1 MQHDQPRRPGGA
13 VAVRPACDSELDAAG
28 DVVRQAYAAD
38 GLAVGEY
45 LDVLANA
52 RERALD
58 GIVTVALDAGGA
70 VLGSVTFALP
80 GSRWA
85 ELSSPGEA
93 EFRAL
98 GVAPAARGH
107 GVGLALVRWCVD
119 EARRVGAGRLVLCS
133 MDVMHAAH
141 RLYGALGFTRRPDL
155 DWEPEPGVR
164 LLGFDL
170 DLRSPGTA
178 TAAATAATA
187 VADTLADAATPP
199 RPASGR

>member
-1 MQHDQPRRPGGA
+1 MHDEQRRRAVGA
-13 VAVRPACDSELDAAG
+13 VTVRPARDSELDAAG

-38 GLAVGEY
+38 GLAVGGY

-52 RERALD
+52 RDRARD
-58 GIVTVALDAGGA
+58 ATVAVAVSPDDE

-80 GSRWA
+80 GSPWA
-85 ELSSPGEA
+85 ELSAAGEA

-98 GVAPAARGH
+98 GVAPSARGR
-107 GVGLALVRWCVD
+107 GVGLALARWCVD
-119 EARRVGAGRLVLCS
+119 EARRTGASRLVLCS

-141 RLYGALGFTRRPDL
+141 RLYGVLGFSRRPDL

-170 DLRSPGTA
+170 DLRSHACDAP
-178 TAAATAATA
+178 
-187 VADTLADAATPP
+187 ADGPTPP
-199 RPASGR
+199 GRPAGR